1 MTTIPQLSAAL
12 GDRYR
17 VEREIGA
24 GGMATVYLA
33 RDLKH
38 DREVA
43 LKVLRPDLAA
53 VLGTERFLQ
62 EIRIAARLDHPHI
75 LTLIDSGA
83 ADGLLYY
90 VLPYVRGESLRD
102 RLAREKQLGIDDAVA
117 ITRQV
122 GSALDYA
129 HRQGVVHRDIKPEN
143 ILLLEGEAMLTDFGI
158 ALAVREA
165 GGNRLTESGTSLGTP
180 QYMSPEQATGDRTL
194 DARSDVYSLGAVLY
208 EMLTGEPPHT
218 GATVQAVIAKLITE
232 RPTSVRV
239 LRDTVPDAL
248 DRAVTKA
255 LAKVP
260 ADRYQTAAE
269 FVAALG
275 TSTASPTASRR
286 RTRRSA
292 ALGGAVLAMIA
303 VLVLLAIRFARR
315 GETGERAP
323 AAAPVAYD
331 RIQVTSTG
339 HARWPILSPNGTE
352 LVYVEQTC
360 TADGSCRNGL
370 EVRDLASNVERELM
384 PDIGWAYPTAYSRDG
399 SWLLIDAPAL
409 GPGQPSGLY
418 VMSRLGGPFTFVG
431 AGRGDMTPAGDSVFV
446 ASAIRGQT
454 ALRFRTIALPVT
466 QSVDST
472 RPTSTGQLGEIVDV
486 RVAPDGRR
494 VAVLWGLRGAE
505 NVLLAVYDRS
515 GAIIDTT
522 SVPQSAG
529 FTLRWTTR
537 ARSVLVYVL
546 SRRGEGALLRV
557 AVDASGKLGKRDTL
571 VVTPGERGASAFSVS
586 ADGHDLAFRISQAGQ
601 NLLWT
606 MERQV
611 PNAPPRPAR
620 LIRSASAFLAATL
633 VKDGRTIV
641 FGAGV
646 PGPGAPRIQLFV
658 ESFEASGTESP
669 RALTPA
675 LPDVMTWS
683 PTLDGR
689 RVIVET
695 AVSGGRGRLTAYDVA
710 TARASPFA
718 DLPSTGTVAENG
730 TDGIAFVDAAAKA
743 IRLFDGTGHERGRL
757 ALPDTVGY
765 PYAVAASPNAD
776 AYAFLGVRPDTESGE
791 ANARQAFYRISAATG
806 RAQLI
811 GWFEFGSERI
821 DPFQWTADGS
831 IQFGALALGESRPML
846 WRMPVAGGMAKSVS
860 PLPFAPD
867 PCACAISSD
876 GRRWVG
882 EVSHPVSDIYIIRN
896 FDADST
902 P

>member
-17 VEREIGA
+17 VERDIGA
-24 GGMATVYLA
+24 GGMATVFLA

-43 LKVLRPDLAA
+43 LKILRPDLAA

-90 VLPYVRGESLRD
+90 VLPYVRGESLRAK
-102 RLAREKQLGIDDAVA
+102 LAREKQLGIDEAVA

-143 ILLLEGEAMLTDFGI
+143 ILLQEGEAMLTDFGI

-165 GGNRLTESGTSLGTP
+165 GGNRLTETGTSLGTP
-180 QYMSPEQATGDRTL
+180 QYMSPEQAAGDRML

-218 GATVQAVIAKLITE
+218 GATMRAVIAKLITE

-260 ADRYQTAAE
+260 ADRYQSAAE
-269 FVAALG
+269 FVGALGAAPAARTAGTWRGRRTAALG
-275 TSTASPTASRR
+275 SLLL
-286 RTRRSA
+286 A
-292 ALGGAVLAMIA
+292 AIV
-303 VLVLLAIRFARR
+303 VLVLLGIRFGRR
-315 GETGERAP
+315 GLTRASPRVAAP
-323 AAAPVAYD
+323 AVYD

-339 HARWPILSPNGTE
+339 HASWPIVSPNGTE

-370 EVRDLASNVERELM
+370 EIRDLASNVERELM
-384 PDIGWAYPTAYSRDG
+384 PDIGWAYPSAYSRDG
-399 SWLLIDAPAL
+399 SWLLIDAAAVA
-409 GPGQPSGLY
+409 PGQPAGLY
-418 VMSRLGGPFTFVG
+418 VMSRLGGPLTFVS
-431 AGRGDMTPAGDSVFV
+431 AGRGDLTPAGDSVFV
-446 ASAIRGQT
+446 ASAIRGRT
-454 ALRFRTIALPVT
+454 ALHFRTIALPIT
-466 QSVDST
+466 QTVDST
-472 RPTSTGQLGEIVDV
+472 PPVSTGQLGEIQDA

-494 VAVLWGLRGAE
+494 VAVLWQRAAGS
-505 NVLLAVYDRS
+505 VVLAVYDRN
-515 GAIIDTT
+515 GALIDTT
-522 SVPQSAG
+522 SVPQSAP
-529 FTLRWTTR
+529 FTLSWTSR
-537 ARSVLVYVL
+537 ARTLLMYVF

-557 AVDASGKLGKRDTL
+557 PVDPSGKLGRRDTI
-571 VVTPGERGASAFSVS
+571 VVTSGERGASAFSVS
-586 ADGHDLAFRISQAGQ
+586 ADGHDLAFRIGHAGQ

-606 MERQV
+606 MEQQA
-611 PNAPPRPAR
+611 PNATPKPAR
-620 LIRSASAFLAATL
+620 LIRSASTGLGATL
-633 VKDGRTIV
+633 VKDGRTVV

-646 PGPGAPRIQLFV
+646 PGPGASRIQLFA
-658 ESFEASGTESP
+658 EPFAGAESP
-669 RALTPA
+669 RAVTPA
-675 LPDVMTWS
+675 LPEVVTWS

-695 AVSGGRGRLTAYDVA
+695 MLGEGRVRLTAYDVA
-710 TARASPFA
+710 TGRASLFA
-718 DLPSTGTVAENG
+718 ELSSGGHLAESG
-730 TDGIAFVDAAAKA
+730 ADGIALFDATARS
-743 IRLFDGTGHERGRL
+743 IRLFDGAGHERGRI
-757 ALPDTVGY
+757 ALPDTLGY
-765 PYAVAASPNAD
+765 PFAVAASPNAD
-776 AYAFLGVRPDTESGE
+776 AYAFLAVRPDSVSGE
-791 ANARQAFYRISAATG
+791 SAARQAFYRVSAATG
-806 RAQLI
+806 RVQLI
-811 GWFEFGSERI
+811 GWFEFGSELI

-846 WRMPVAGGMAKSVS
+846 RRMPVAGGVAKAMS

-867 PCACAISSD
+867 PCTCAMSSD

-882 EVSHPVSDIYIIRN
+882 KVAHSVSDIYVIRD
-896 FDADST
+896 FDPDST

>member
-12 GDRYR
+12 GERYR

-24 GGMATVYLA
+24 GGMATVFLA
-33 RDLKH
+33 RDVKH

-90 VLPYVRGESLRD
+90 VLPYVRGESLREK
-102 RLAREKQLGIDDAVA
+102 LARDKQLGIDEAVA

-143 ILLLEGEAMLTDFGI
+143 ILLQEGEAMLTDFGI

-239 LRDTVPDAL
+239 LRDMVPDAL
-248 DRAVTKA
+248 DRAVMKA

-260 ADRYQTAAE
+260 ADRYQSAAAL
-269 FVAALG
+269 VAALDA
-275 TSTASPTASRR
+275 TAAPTVGGRRAR
-286 RTRRSA
+286 RTAAFGSLALAAIAVVVLLGIRFGRR
-292 ALGGAVLAMIA
+292 GGA
-303 VLVLLAIRFARR
+303 
-315 GETGERAP
+315 
-323 AAAPVAYD
+323 AAAVPVAPPVAYD
-331 RIQVTSTG
+331 RIQVTSSG
-339 HARWPILSPNGTE
+339 HARWPILSPDGTE
-352 LVYVEQTC
+352 LAYVEQTC
-360 TADGSCRNGL
+360 TGDGSCRNGL

-384 PDIGWAYPTAYSRDG
+384 PDIGWAYPIAYSRDG
-399 SWLLIDAPAL
+399 SWLLIDAAAL
-409 GPGQPSGLY
+409 GPGQPAGLY
-418 VMSRLGGPFTFVG
+418 VMSRLGGPLTFVG
-431 AGRGDMTPAGDSVFV
+431 AGRGDVTPAGDSVLIAF
-446 ASAIRGQT
+446 AIRGRT
-454 ALRFRTIALPVT
+454 AVHFRTIALPVT
-466 QSVDST
+466 QTVDST
-472 RPTSTGQLGEIVDV
+472 RPMSTGQFGEVLDA

-494 VAVLWGLRGAE
+494 VAVLWGPRGPE
-505 NVLLAVYDRS
+505 RVLLALYDRS
-515 GAIIDTT
+515 GALIDTT

-529 FTLRWTTR
+529 FTLRWTSR
-537 ARSVLVYVL
+537 ARSVLMYVQ
-546 SRRGEGALLRV
+546 SRRDEGALLRV
-557 AVDASGKLGKRDTL
+557 AVDPSGKLGKRDTL

-586 ADGHDLAFRISQAGQ
+586 ADGHDLAFRVGQAGQ

-606 MERQV
+606 MEQQA
-611 PNAPPRPAR
+611 PNAPPKPAR
-620 LIRSASAFLAATL
+620 LIRSASTFLSATL
-633 VKDGRTIV
+633 VKDGRAIV
-641 FGAGV
+641 VGAGV
-646 PGPGAPRIQLFV
+646 PGPGAARIQLFV
-658 ESFEASGTESP
+658 ESFEASATESP

-675 LPDVMTWS
+675 LPDVVAWS

-695 AVSGGRGRLTAYDVA
+695 MLSGGRGRLTAYDVA

-718 DLPSTGTVAENG
+718 DVPSTGTMAENG
-730 TDGIAFVDAAAKA
+730 ADGIAFVDAAARA

-757 ALPDTVGY
+757 ALPDTLGY

-776 AYAFLGVRPDTESGE
+776 AYAFLGVRPDSESGE
-791 ANARQAFYRISAATG
+791 ANAHQAFYRISAATG
-806 RAQLI
+806 RVQLI

-831 IQFGALALGESRPML
+831 IVFGALALGGSRPML
-846 WRMPVAGGMAKSVS
+846 WRMPVAGGAAKAVS

-882 EVSHPVSDIYIIRN
+882 EVSHSVSDIYIIRN

>member
-1 MTTIPQLSAAL
+1 MTAIPHLSAAL

-17 VEREIGA
+17 IEREIGA
-24 GGMATVYLA
+24 GGMATVFLA

-38 DREVA
+38 DRDVA

-90 VLPYVRGESLRD
+90 VVPYVRGESLRAK
-102 RLAREKQLGIDDAVA
+102 LARDKQLAIDDAVA

-143 ILLLEGEAMLTDFGI
+143 ILLHEGEAMLTDFGI

-208 EMLTGEPPHT
+208 EMLAGEPPHT

-260 ADRYQTAAE
+260 ADRYQSAAE
-269 FVAALG
+269 FVAALDPD
-275 TSTASPTASRR
+275 A
-286 RTRRSA
+286 
-292 ALGGAVLAMIA
+292 
-303 VLVLLAIRFARR
+303 
-315 GETGERAP
+315 AP
-323 AAAPVAYD
+323 AARSAGARLGRRTAAWGSLALVTVVVLTLLGIRIGRRGATTAPSGVVAAAAYD
-331 RIQVTSTG
+331 RIQVTTTG
-339 HARWPILSPNGTE
+339 HATWPILSPNGAE
-352 LVYVEQTC
+352 LVYVEETC
-360 TADGSCRNGL
+360 TGDGSCRNGL
-370 EVRDLASNVERELM
+370 EIRDLASNVERELL
-384 PDIGWAYPTAYSRDG
+384 PDVGWAYPTAYSRDG
-399 SWLLIDAPAL
+399 SWLLINAIALAPGRTA
-409 GPGQPSGLY
+409 GQY
-418 VMSRLGGPFTFVG
+418 VMSRLGGALTFVS
-431 AGRGDMTPAGDSVFV
+431 AGRGDMTPAGDSVLI
-446 ASAIRGQT
+446 ASAVRGQT
-454 ALRFRTIALPVT
+454 AVHFRTIALPVT
-466 QSVDST
+466 QTMDSS
-472 RPTSTGQLGEIVDV
+472 PPASIGQLGEIDDA
-486 RVAPDGRR
+486 RVAPDGRH
-494 VAVLWGLRGAE
+494 VAVLWESAGA
-505 NVLLAVYDRS
+505 VLLAVYDRS
-515 GAIIDTT
+515 GALIDTA
-522 SVPQSAG
+522 SVPSSAP
-529 FTLRWTTR
+529 FTLWWTSR
-537 ARSVLVYVL
+537 ARAVLMYVF

-557 AVDASGKLGKRDTL
+557 AVEPSGKLGRRDTL

-586 ADGHDLAFRISQAGQ
+586 PDGHDLVFRIGQAGQ

-606 MERQV
+606 MAQQAPNV
-611 PNAPPRPAR
+611 PPKPAR

-633 VKDGRTIV
+633 VKDGRTVI

-646 PGPGAPRIQLFV
+646 PGPGTPRVQLFV
-658 ESFEASGTESP
+658 EPFNGADAP

-675 LPDVMTWS
+675 LPNVVTWT

-689 RVIVET
+689 RVVVET
-695 AVSGGRGRLTAYDVA
+695 SLTGGRARLTAYDIA
-710 TARASPFA
+710 TTRASPFA
-718 DLPSTGTVAENG
+718 ELSSSGNLAESGAN
-730 TDGIAFVDAAAKA
+730 GIAVVDAAAGA
-743 IRLFDGTGHERGRL
+743 IRLFDGTGHERRRI
-757 ALPDTVGY
+757 AVADTLGY
-765 PYAVAASPNAD
+765 PYAIASSPNAN
-776 AYAFLGVRPDTESGE
+776 AYAFLALRPDSQSGE
-791 ANARQAFYRISAATG
+791 SAARQAFYQVSAATG
-806 RAQLI
+806 RVQRI
-811 GWFEFGSERI
+811 GWFDFGSESLN
-821 DPFQWTADGS
+821 PFQWTADGA
-831 IQFGALALGESRPML
+831 IRFGTRGATGSRPML
-846 WRMPVAGGMAKSVS
+846 WRMPLFGGAARAESG
-860 PLPFAPD
+860 LPFAPD
-867 PCACAISSD
+867 QCACAMSSN
-876 GRRWVG
+876 GKRWVG